1 MFCDEC
7 HNPIEGEYIW
17 YIDDDGREYDWCDDE
32 CLHDWQEEHQNKVNQ
47 IMRAQTSLGVV

>member
-7 HNPIEGEYIW
+7 HKPIEGEYIW
-17 YIDDDGREYDWCDDE
+17 YIDDDGCEYDWCDDE
-32 CLHDWQEEHQNKVNQ
+32 CLHDWQAEHQNKVNQ